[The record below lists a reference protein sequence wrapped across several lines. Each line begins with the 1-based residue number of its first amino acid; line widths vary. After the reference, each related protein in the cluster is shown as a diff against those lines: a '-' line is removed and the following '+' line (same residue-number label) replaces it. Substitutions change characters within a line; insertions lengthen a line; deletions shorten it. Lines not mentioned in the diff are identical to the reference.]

1 MCTLLACSSNCFVV
15 SWYFQYLSVWYQE
28 DEYWEIMWLL
38 NCIKI
43 MICIISASS
52 NSLTVVILICKSFIP
67 ISVSI
72 INKQIGVR
80 LRKPFKSIRRFSRWI
95 LLLCFLCQGVLLVV
109 VVGCGGKRNFAW
121 WQQRIPNTVT
131 VFTTARGL
139 NRTFYFPPAN
149 CLISSC
155 RWRARLTVGE
165 ERRPRLAQEL
175 THSHLICL
183 KLCDGSRLAPLSG
196 ALYKYQ
202 TVTSDVV
209 CLPFLFCHL
218 RFFFFPPPSAIS
230 SCYWHTCSA
239 SHCLFSSPHLI
250 R

>member
-1 MCTLLACSSNCFVV
+1 MYCCVF
-15 SWYFQYLSVWYQE
+15 F
-28 DEYWEIMWLL
+28 
-38 NCIKI
+38 
-43 MICIISASS
+43 
-52 NSLTVVILICKSFIP
+52 
-67 ISVSI
+67 
-72 INKQIGVR
+72 
-80 LRKPFKSIRRFSRWI
+80 
-95 LLLCFLCQGVLLVV
+95 VLLVV

-131 VFTTARGL
+131 VFTTARGR

-149 CLISSC
+149 CLISCC

-175 THSHLICL
+175 AHSHLICL

-209 CLPFLFCHL
+209 CLPFLFL
-218 RFFFFPPPSAIS
+218 SSPFFFFFPPPSAIS
-230 SCYWHTCSA
+230 SCYWHACSA